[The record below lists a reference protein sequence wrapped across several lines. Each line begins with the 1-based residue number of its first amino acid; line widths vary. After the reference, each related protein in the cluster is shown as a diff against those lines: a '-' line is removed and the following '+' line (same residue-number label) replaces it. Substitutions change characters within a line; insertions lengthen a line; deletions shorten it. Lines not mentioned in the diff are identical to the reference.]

1 MKISSNLDT
10 YISEVN
16 SMQTSPKM
24 NSDTQV
30 KVLKNDE
37 VTLTNRVPTSDDENF
52 EIQGHIGTY
61 MPPE

>member
-16 SMQTSPKM
+16 SMQTSPKT
-24 NSDTQV
+24 NSDAQV

-37 VTLTNRVPTSDDENF
+37 VTLTNRVPTSDGENF
-52 EIQGHIGTY
+52 ETQGHIGTY